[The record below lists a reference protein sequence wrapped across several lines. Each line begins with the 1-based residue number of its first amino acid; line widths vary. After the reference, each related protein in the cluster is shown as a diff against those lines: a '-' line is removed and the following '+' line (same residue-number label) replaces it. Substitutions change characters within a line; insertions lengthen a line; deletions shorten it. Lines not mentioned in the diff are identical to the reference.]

1 MDEHEYKPASIQA
14 APELYTASTL
24 SYSPPKIFE
33 NRIPCE
39 WLSTDEAA
47 TYLGL
52 TPNALRICVHR
63 GQVRAYK
70 FGRRLRFRVE
80 ELRQIPTKKGI

>member
-1 MDEHEYKPASIQA
+1 MDEQKTAPIHAT
-14 APELYTASTL
+14 PELYTAPTL
-24 SYSPPKIFE
+24 SYSQPQLFE

-47 TYLGL
+47 RYLGL

-80 ELRQIPTKKGI
+80 ELRQIPTRKGI